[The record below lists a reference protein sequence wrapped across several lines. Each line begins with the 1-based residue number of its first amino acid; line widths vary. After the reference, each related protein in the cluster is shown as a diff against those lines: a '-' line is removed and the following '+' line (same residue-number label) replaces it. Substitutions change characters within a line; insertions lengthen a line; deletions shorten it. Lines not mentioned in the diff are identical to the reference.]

1 MKLVLKL
8 PLTLPRPSLDVKVVQ
23 VEVVQEGAWVS
34 YTGESVRSM
43 EGGGTQPG
51 QWKGVNSAQRPGR
64 WTHLEDEK

>member
-43 EGGGTQPG
+43 EGGD
-51 QWKGVNSAQRPGR
+51 SAWSMEGGELGAEARSMDSSGG
-64 WTHLEDEK
+64 